1 MILPSGLLGQNAPS
15 KRVTMGFIGM
25 GNRGTGVME
34 AFLNHADVQGVAVC
48 DVDDFHFRVQGDKR
62 SRDYGR
68 TPGKQA
74 MEAVYAK
81 RSESGSWKGCT
92 PYADFR
98 ELIARDD
105 IDAVMVATPDHWHA
119 IITMTALQNGKD
131 VYCEKPM
138 THLYAEG
145 HTIHREVAKRKAV
158 FQVGSQQR
166 SDALFQQGVEIVR
179 NGLIGKVHKVEVGLP
194 TGHDQPEGDT
204 TMKTPPA
211 DLDYDFWCGPS
222 QMLPYMEARHHWSWR
237 WTLTYGG
244 GQLMDWIGH
253 HNDIAHWGLDMDKSG
268 PISVEA
274 KDWTFPQTDV
284 YDSPVSYDVVSK
296 YEGGVEVLMSS
307 RLEMGTKWIG
317 ENGWVYVNRG
327 KLTASNPTWAER
339 GFVAGDWKTYKTP
352 GHQRNFV
359 DCVLS
364 REDTIANAETAH
376 RSITPGHL
384 AYLSHAIGAPVQWD
398 PMGEKVVSNEEAQK
412 RLMSLPY
419 RGDWKLGA

>member
-204 TMKTPPA
+204 TVKTPPA

-253 HNDIAHWGLDMDKSG
+253 HNDITHWALGMDQSG
-268 PISVEA
+268 PSKIEA
-274 KDWTFPQTDV
+274 VGWTFPATSV
-284 YDSPVSYDVVSK
+284 YNTPHQ
-296 YEGGVEVLMSS
+296 YEILCEYETGVTTSIAS
-307 RLEMGTKWIG
+307 RHAIG
-317 ENGWVYVNRG
+317 SRIIGDEGWLYVQRG
-327 KLTASNPTWAER
+327 KLEASDSRLAKLDFDCGPKRVYHSDNHT
-339 GFVAGDWKTYKTP
+339 
-352 GHQRNFV
+352 RNFL
-359 DCVLS
+359 DCI
-364 REDTIANAETAH
+364 RTRRACIAPAETAH

-384 AYLSHAIGAPVQWD
+384 GYVSHTLGRSLQWD
-398 PMGEKVVSNEEAQK
+398 AAIERVIGDDEANQ
-412 RLMSLPY
+412 LLTSVDY
-419 RGDWKLGA
+419 RAPWRI